1 MIKGLS
7 LDHIPSSSTLS
18 ANKEM
23 LSFSSSLETAIPY
36 SHPHTQEKFI

>member
-7 LDHIPSSSTLS
+7 LDHIPSSTLS

-23 LSFSSSLETAIPY
+23 LSFSSSLEIAIPY